1 MTGSLM
7 DKIDIHTTP
16 PEPAA
21 RAARQ
26 KAERVV
32 RTVPV
37 RASGKR
43 YGGAKPGGREA
54 TRRLA
59 QMARRAGE

>member
-1 MTGSLM
+1 M

-21 RAARQ
+21 HAARQ

-43 YGGAKPGGREA
+43 YGAAKPGGREA
-54 TRRLA
+54 TSRLK
-59 QMARRAGE
+59 QIERRAEG

>member
-32 RTVPV
+32 KDRPV
-37 RASGKR
+37 QARGKR

-54 TRRLA
+54 TRRLK
-59 QMARRAGE
+59 QMARRAEG